1 MIVNSKYNEKTG
13 TANVVVRGKHGDIGS
28 GKARLHE
35 EDREYGS
42 ELVGCGI
49 AHARARINL
58 KKKRYQRLKAECEA
72 NRKFVQTVMSY
83 KNFDKTSDTAKCMF
97 KQMNAKI
104 AEVNRLA
111 TEISNDMTELEAS
124 ITKREYLHKKMS
136 KSRN

>member
-1 MIVNSKYNEKTG
+1 
-13 TANVVVRGKHGDIGS
+13 
-28 GKARLHE
+28 
-35 EDREYGS
+35 
-42 ELVGCGI
+42 
-49 AHARARINL
+49 
-58 KKKRYQRLKAECEA
+58 
-72 NRKFVQTVMSY
+72 MSY
-83 KNFDKTSDTAKCMF
+83 KNFDKASDTAKCIF

>member
-1 MIVNSKYNEKTG
+1 MIINSKYNEKTG
-13 TANVVVRGKHGDIGS
+13 TANVVVRGKHGDIGR

-58 KKKRYQRLKAECEA
+58 KKKRYQRLKTECEA

-83 KNFDKTSDTAKCMF
+83 KNFDKASDTAKCIF

-124 ITKREYLHKKMS
+124 ITKRDYLHKKMS
-136 KSRN
+136 ESRN

>member
-1 MIVNSKYNEKTG
+1 MIVNSEYNENTG
-13 TANVVVRGKHGDIGS
+13 TANVVVRGKHGYIGS

-42 ELVGCGI
+42 EIIGCGI
-49 AHARARINL
+49 AHARGRI
-58 KKKRYQRLKAECEA
+58 
-72 NRKFVQTVMSY
+72 
-83 KNFDKTSDTAKCMF
+83 KCIF

-124 ITKREYLHKKMS
+124 ISKREYLHKKMS

>member
-1 MIVNSKYNEKTG
+1 MIVNSEYNENTG

-83 KNFDKTSDTAKCMF
+83 KNFDKTSDTAKCIF

>member
-1 MIVNSKYNEKTG
+1 MIVNSEYNENTG

-28 GKARLHE
+28 GKAKLHE

>member
-1 MIVNSKYNEKTG
+1 MIVNSEYNEKTG
-13 TANVVVRGKHGDIGS
+13 TANVVVRGKHGDIGC

-49 AHARARINL
+49 AHARAHINL

-83 KNFDKTSDTAKCMF
+83 KNFDKTSDTAKCIF

-124 ITKREYLHKKMS
+124 ITKRDYLHKKMS
-136 KSRN
+136 ESRN

>member
-1 MIVNSKYNEKTG
+1 MIVNSEYNENTG
-13 TANVVVRGKHGDIGS
+13 TANVVVRGKHGYIGS

-83 KNFDKTSDTAKCMF
+83 KNFDKTSDTAKCIF

-111 TEISNDMTELEAS
+111 TEISNDITELEAS
-124 ITKREYLHKKMS
+124 ISKREYLHKKMS

>member
-1 MIVNSKYNEKTG
+1 MIVNSEYNENTG

-28 GKARLHE
+28 GKAKLHE

-83 KNFDKTSDTAKCMF
+83 KNFDKTSDTAKCIF

>member
-1 MIVNSKYNEKTG
+1 MIVNSEYNKNTG

-83 KNFDKTSDTAKCMF
+83 KNFDKTSDTAKCIF

>member
-1 MIVNSKYNEKTG
+1 MIVNSEYNEKTG

-35 EDREYGS
+35 KDREYGS

-72 NRKFVQTVMSY
+72 NRKFVQTVLSD
-83 KNFDKTSDTAKCMF
+83 KNFDKTSDTAKCIF